1 MIEETV
7 NVARKVN
14 ELIREYVA
22 IEEDVFKPS
31 IRKSIP
37 IPGFFKPV
45 DYLSHIEE
53 LENMEHNLEEAK
65 GIIRSLK
72 PDNDSAEGQFLITL
86 RAYSTA
92 FMEAILELKSLC
104 KRLYEKSKG
113 GSYPRKQYESDAREL
128 RQTEMKYF
136 DIGKKLNEQ
145 YKTILDVSETEE
157 EKEEIED

>member
-7 NVARKVN
+7 DVARKVN

-53 LENMEHNLEEAK
+53 LENMEHKLEEAK

-92 FMEAILELKSLC
+92 FMEAISELKRLC
-104 KRLYEKSKG
+104 NRLYEKSKG
-113 GSYPRKQYESDAREL
+113 GSYPRKQYESDAKEL
-128 RQTEMKYF
+128 RKTEMKYF

-145 YKTILDVSETEE
+145 YGVMINDKNNEDESAGK
-157 EKEEIED
+157 KE